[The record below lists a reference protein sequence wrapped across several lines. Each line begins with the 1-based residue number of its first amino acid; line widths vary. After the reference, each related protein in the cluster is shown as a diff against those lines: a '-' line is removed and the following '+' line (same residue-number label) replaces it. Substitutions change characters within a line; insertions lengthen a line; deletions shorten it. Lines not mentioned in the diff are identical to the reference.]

1 MARNNQGETVTRK
14 ATKTEEAIAGDE
26 AQARSLLTGEVL
38 REKGLCPLVI
48 TRSRDAGVHIGWL
61 ARYER
66 GDVELLEAR
75 RLWRWSGGRNTL
87 NEIARSGIEQGRI
100 SQAVPQ
106 LALLDVCEVLP
117 VSESATPSLTK
128 ERWD

>member
-1 MARNNQGETVTRK
+1 MRK

-26 AQARSLLTGEVL
+26 AQQRSLLTGEVL

-117 VSESATPSLTK
+117 VSAAAVASLTK